1 MGFRE
6 TLNDYLGTLHC
17 TSKELAVCADMSEAV
32 ISRYRSGER
41 TPKADSEQTKK
52 LAAALFALSEKT
64 GTPVGSE
71 ADIAAALTEAIEG
84 KEHFDYDSFSARFN
98 ALIVA
103 LGINVNE
110 MAKAVTFDAS
120 HLSRIRYGKTRPSDP
135 TEFCRRVCDYVVS
148 RYAHTDHITALYPLL
163 ALSAEEA
170 PTEEMLA
177 ERLSAYLLD
186 GPALPDEK
194 EPVGDFLRHLDSFR
208 LDDYIKV
215 IHFDSLKVPNIP
227 FYRPKSRN
235 YYGIEGMKAG
245 ELDFFKGAVL
255 SKSTE
260 EIFMCSDMPMEDM
273 AEDVEF
279 GKKWM
284 FAIAM
289 SLKKGLHLNI
299 IHNLDRP
306 FAEMMLG
313 LESWAPIYMTGQIS
327 PFYLKEMKNSPYR
340 HLNYVCGK
348 CALTGEC
355 IEGHHADGK
364 YYLATDAAEV
374 AYYKKKAA
382 LLLKKARPLMEIFTA
397 QNRALYEI
405 FLRKDAA
412 ADDDRKRT
420 LHSLPLFTMSDALL
434 ADMLKRHALS
444 DEQTAQV
451 LAYKKAE
458 KTRMETILQ
467 THRITDTVCLPD
479 RETFE
484 ACGGATLALEDG
496 FFEQPLSYTFE
507 EYTAHAAQTKAFVH
521 ENYAVRFT
529 DHPVFGNISI
539 TAVGEQYVVLSK
551 CADPV
556 IHFVIRHPK
565 LTAAIRAF
573 RPAEKYSLDQ

>member
-1 MGFRE
+1 MEFRE
-6 TLNDYLGTLHC
+6 TLDNYLKTLHC

-41 TPKADSEQTKK
+41 TPKADSEQIKK
-52 LAAALFALSEKT
+52 LAAALFALSEKA

-71 ADIAAALTEAIEG
+71 ADIAAALTEAIES

-148 RYAHTDHITALYPLL
+148 RYACTDHIAAVYPLL

-170 PTEEMLA
+170 PTEEVLA
-177 ERLSAYLLD
+177 KKLSAYLLD

-215 IHFDSLKVPNIP
+215 IHFDTLKVPNIP

-235 YYGIEGMKAG
+235 YYGLEGMKAG

-255 SKSTE
+255 SNSTE

-306 FAEMMLG
+306 FEEMMLG
-313 LESWAPIYMTGQIS
+313 LESWVPIYMTGQIS

-397 QNRALYEI
+397 QNRVLYEI

-444 DEQTAQV
+444 DEQKAQV
-451 LAYKKAE
+451 LAYKEAE

-467 THRITDTVCLPD
+467 THRVTDTVCLPD

-507 EYTAHAAQTKAFVH
+507 EYTAHAAQTKAFAH
-521 ENYAVRFT
+521 ENYAVQFT

-556 IHFVIRHPK
+556 IQFVIRHPK